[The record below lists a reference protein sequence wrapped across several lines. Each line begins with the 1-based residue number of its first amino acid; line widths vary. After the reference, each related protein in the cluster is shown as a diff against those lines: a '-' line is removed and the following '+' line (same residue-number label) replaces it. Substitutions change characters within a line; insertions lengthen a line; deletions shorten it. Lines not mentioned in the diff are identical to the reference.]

1 MPVTMNDVRAWLDA
15 EEVDYSGA
23 AAKLGPEAL
32 PYLQELAGS
41 PDVMLASKA
50 TYLASLIGGEQAMP
64 ILQAAAGRE
73 EGAVRVAA
81 ASGLKHLNEQQ
92 AAAIAD
98 RLLGDHDLGVRK
110 MAVKSVASFATPSM
124 RERLKRAAEQDP
136 EPLIRDLAGHH
147 LAR

>member
-1 MPVTMNDVRAWLDA
+1 MPLTMNDVRAWLDA
-15 EEVDYSGA
+15 EEVDYPGA

-32 PYLQELAGS
+32 PYLQELAAS

-50 TYLASLIGGEQAMP
+50 TYLASLIGGEPAVP

-110 MAVKSVASFATPSM
+110 MAVKSVASFASPAM